1 MKTYIF
7 SFSSGWIGAYGVVSA
22 TTIEK
27 ALELAN
33 EQAFKALFL
42 SIDKKNWIIWYPTSL
57 TKPS

>member
-7 SFSSGWIGAYGVVSA
+7 SFRSGWIGAYGVVSA

-42 SIDKKNWIIWYPTSL
+42 SIDKKLDSFKKKKT
-57 TKPS
+57 